1 MEKERALHGQH
12 LMAIFHRR
20 SRLWMEFLPE
30 RSLGSRNFCIPADR
44 PLRADQADLLPFPLG
59 RQVVVLGLSGGH
71 KTYLSFKT
79 DLLPGAVMT

>member
-1 MEKERALHGQH
+1 MEKERALYGQH

-44 PLRADQADLLPFPLG
+44 PLRADQADLLPFRLG
-59 RQVVVLGLSGGH
+59 RQVAVLGLSGGH

>member
-1 MEKERALHGQH
+1 
-12 LMAIFHRR
+12 
-20 SRLWMEFLPE
+20 MEFLPE

-44 PLRADQADLLPFPLG
+44 PTTPRAQTRQETLLPSSPAPP
-59 RQVVVLGLSGGH
+59 RPHSRVVLGLSGGH

>member
-1 MEKERALHGQH
+1 
-12 LMAIFHRR
+12 
-20 SRLWMEFLPE
+20 MEFLPE

-44 PLRADQADLLPFPLG
+44 PTDHSAQQTRQVSSLLPLLLLG
-59 RQVVVLGLSGGH
+59 RVVVVLGLSGGH

>member
-1 MEKERALHGQH
+1 
-12 LMAIFHRR
+12 
-20 SRLWMEFLPE
+20 MEFLPE

-44 PLRADQADLLPFPLG
+44 PTTPRAQTRQVSSLLPLLLLG
-59 RQVVVLGLSGGH
+59 RVVVVLGLSGGH